1 MIQLNVKSNV
11 IEVLNFIK
19 SIPSLIHTQ
28 QQKNLTKDGIIAQR
42 EARKNAPYEEGDL
55 ERSINYEVGNG
66 FVKIFVAKN
75 SRAGAY
81 AARME
86 YDKYNEGKGT
96 KMKSSRAGRLYIQRA
111 INDNMSKFKK
121 IMGNIIK

>member
-81 AARME
+81 ARRME

-96 KMKSSRAGRLYIQRA
+96 KMKGGRAGRLYIQRA